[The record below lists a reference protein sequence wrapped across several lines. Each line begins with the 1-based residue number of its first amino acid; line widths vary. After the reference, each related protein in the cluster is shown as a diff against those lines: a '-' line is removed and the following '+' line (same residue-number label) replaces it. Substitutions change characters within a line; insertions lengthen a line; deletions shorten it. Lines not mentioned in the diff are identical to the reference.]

1 MSASLKPLTVDEFL
15 AWERSQPARYEFD
28 GIQPVAM
35 TGGSRAHARTI
46 ARLTIALG
54 NRLHEP
60 CEVFGSELKV
70 LTLGRVRYPDASVVC
85 SDDGGDD
92 TISPT
97 VVFEVLSPSTA
108 LTDRRVKAAEYA
120 AVPGIQVYVMLESE
134 RPEMSVRRRS
144 TGWDEEVFASL
155 DAEVPLPEIGVTLP
169 LAAIYS
175 R

>member
-1 MSASLKPLTVDEFL
+1 M
-15 AWERSQPARYEFD
+15 
-28 GIQPVAM
+28 
-35 TGGSRAHARTI
+35 
-46 ARLTIALG
+46 
-54 NRLHEP
+54 
-60 CEVFGSELKV
+60 
-70 LTLGRVRYPDASVVC
+70 
-85 SDDGGDD
+85 
-92 TISPT
+92 
-97 VVFEVLSPSTA
+97 
-108 LTDRRVKAAEYA
+108 KAAEYA